1 MNERMNGKPGR
12 RELLHRI
19 DMESFAV
26 DEVKLYLDT
35 HPDDAEAL
43 AFFQRAQQK
52 PESGDGRVCQK
63 LYSAYHGHG
72 FRFLRRYLEMDSGAL
87 ALAGR
92 RMLGYVE
99 L

>member
-26 DEVKLYLDT
+26 DKVKLYLGT

-43 AFFQRAQQK
+43 AFFKEHSRNRNQAMEEYARNYTPLTIDTA
-52 PESGDGRVCQK
+52 
-63 LYSAYHGHG
+63 SASCEDTWKWIQEPWPWQEGG
-72 FRFLRRYLEMDSGAL
+72 C
-87 ALAGR
+87 
-92 RMLGYVE
+92 
-99 L
+99 